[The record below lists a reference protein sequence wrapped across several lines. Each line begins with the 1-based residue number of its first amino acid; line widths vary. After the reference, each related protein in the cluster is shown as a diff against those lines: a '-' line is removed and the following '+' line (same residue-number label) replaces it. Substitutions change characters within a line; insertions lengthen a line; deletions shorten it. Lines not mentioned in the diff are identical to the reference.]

1 MHTMK
6 SNMINILKN
15 GLKQRKVR
23 NTLIGLYVLLIIGL
37 SASARATEMRIFPQ
51 PPQASAANQLQSFVG
66 EMIVSVDGQ
75 TYLMTEDATYE
86 LRSNH
91 DLTAYNGQSVEVI
104 GFEIKHKVGPVYE
117 FQMANPLQAVEERM
131 PVAPVVIVYNVSIL
145 Q

>member
-1 MHTMK
+1 MK
-6 SNMINILKN
+6 NSMMNILKT

-51 PPQASAANQLQSFVG
+51 PPQASAANQLESFVG

-75 TYLMTEDATYE
+75 FFLMTEDATYE
-86 LRSNH
+86 LRSNQ
-91 DLTAYNGQSVEVI
+91 DLAGFNGQLVEVI

-117 FQMANPLQAVEERM
+117 FQFANPLQANDERL